1 MAEKQAIGTHTA
13 QQHKC
18 QQCTSNT
25 DHMHAC
31 KHCRIEFCAKC
42 ARPEL
47 HNCGSIATWLR
58 HGHATTTSKA
68 MSLAIDAQEK
78 GMASSPPAIPK
89 PVHPRKPIWVFHVG
103 QNTKKNYRAPANA
116 TLESEAK
123 SFKIIASDSFDMP
136 ELPVS
141 DHRGRPPNTD
151 GYRPRS
157 TGPEASRSP
166 EVAPK
171 ATHRKRPHQK
181 QEADHKATHR
191 SAASSG
197 GTTKQPRHSSRTGG
211 EVKKRRKRRHQIHT
225 PTDSELYHSSQE
237 RATSSK
243 DQIGPAAQPPR
254 QPVKTAQW
262 ERTAEE
268 DPYLELTHT
277 YTIAETVYKAVSA
290 TIQAGH
296 ELDHHRTTWAL

>member
-1 MAEKQAIGTHTA
+1 MAEKQAIGAHTA
-13 QQHKC
+13 QQHECK
-18 QQCTSNT
+18 QCKSNT
-25 DHMHAC
+25 DHMLAC
-31 KHCRIEFCAKC
+31 KQCRIEFCTKC
-42 ARPEL
+42 ARPEQ
-47 HNCGSIATWLR
+47 HNCGSIR
-58 HGHATTTSKA
+58 ENHATTTSKA
-68 MSLAIDAQEK
+68 RPPALDAQEK

-89 PVHPRKPIWVFHVG
+89 PAHPRKPIWVLHVG

-141 DHRGRPPNTD
+141 DHRDRNTV

-157 TGPEASRSP
+157 AGSEASLSP
-166 EVAPK
+166 EEAPK
-171 ATHRKRPHQK
+171 ATHRKRPRQK
-181 QEADHKATHR
+181 QEADHKATHS

-243 DQIGPAAQPPR
+243 DQIGPAVQPS
-254 QPVKTAQW
+254 
-262 ERTAEE
+262 
-268 DPYLELTHT
+268 L
-277 YTIAETVYKAVSA
+277 
-290 TIQAGH
+290 
-296 ELDHHRTTWAL
+296 